1 MRNEYIKKR
10 RLRDR
15 VRAVRCALLLF
26 LLLLSTQPLALAE
39 RRERVVDDW
48 RPINYDVSLSFDD
61 KLSEITKARTIISVL
76 ILKDAV
82 TRLDFDF
89 GEMNVDSVT
98 VGDAPARYE
107 RSAGTLSVTLPQAA
121 KDGERL
127 SVSISYHGKPKD
139 GLALTADKDGKPS
152 ATGDNWPNRAHHWIP
167 CLDHPSAKATVNFT
181 VTAPARDVVI
191 ANGKREAT
199 RDNAD
204 ATRTWSYTESVPIPP
219 YCMIVSIGEGALFEP
234 KTNAPTPLIYYVPQ
248 RDRDYAV
255 QGFASSSDTL
265 NFFTQM
271 VAPYPYEKL
280 ALIVGATRFGG
291 MENSSA
297 IVFAS
302 TLFDKRDAS
311 PKMSARYHIPGG
323 VENVVAHEIAHQ
335 WFGDAVTEKTW
346 ADLWLSEGF
355 ATYFA
360 GLFVEHFEGEQV
372 FRDYMKGEADGY
384 FKYEQTRRAPIHDTE
399 TEDLFKLL
407 NANNYNKGAWVLHM
421 LHSMLGDKD
430 FFQGI
435 RAYYAAHRNSTATTE
450 DLRAAL
456 EKSSDT
462 NLREFFARWV
472 YGSGHP
478 RYDVAWNWKE
488 AKKKKGVLTITV
500 RQTQDGELFPNPM
513 PIEIVS
519 ADGTQRVLMKA
530 KKKETIL
537 RVPLQHKPTEVRFD
551 PDGTILKEVN
561 LRPA

>member
-1 MRNEYIKKR
+1 M
-10 RLRDR
+10 
-15 VRAVRCALLLF
+15 
-26 LLLLSTQPLALAE
+26 
-39 RRERVVDDW
+39 DDW

>member
-1 MRNEYIKKR
+1 MRNQYNKKR
-10 RLRDR
+10 RLSDR
-15 VRAVRCALLLF
+15 ARAVHCALLLF
-26 LLLLSTQPLALAE
+26 LLLLSTQTLALAE

-121 KDGERL
+121 KNGERL

-219 YCMIVSIGEGALFEP
+219 YCMIISIGEGALFEP

-302 TLFDKRDAS
+302 TLFDKRDTS
-311 PKMSARYHIPGG
+311 PKMSARYHIPGS

-360 GLFVEHFEGEQV
+360 GLFIEHFEGEQI

-462 NLREFFARWV
+462 NLREF
-472 YGSGHP
+472 
-478 RYDVAWNWKE
+478 
-488 AKKKKGVLTITV
+488 
-500 RQTQDGELFPNPM
+500 
-513 PIEIVS
+513 
-519 ADGTQRVLMKA
+519 
-530 KKKETIL
+530 
-537 RVPLQHKPTEVRFD
+537 
-551 PDGTILKEVN
+551 
-561 LRPA
+561 